1 MGMYT
6 NDSRIESFLHNG
18 AMGGGVLK
26 LLKLRG
32 YAYPT
37 FMDMDISKN
46 EIRRE
51 ESSSREDSKSD
62 PANLIARKGV
72 ISFYHHR
79 LT

>member
-1 MGMYT
+1 MGPWARAEAAEAKGLCIPY
-6 NDSRIESFLHNG
+6 LHG
-18 AMGGGVLK
+18 HGHL
-26 LLKLRG
+26 
-32 YAYPT
+32 
-37 FMDMDISKN
+37 KN